1 MINIYIIKDMKF
13 LKKLSFFIVRPIQ
26 AYFSSAKTSR
36 QVSVGYLTKL
46 LRYYDSKILWYVK
59 DQDKSFS

>member
-1 MINIYIIKDMKF
+1 MKF